1 MSYGRS
7 KELDALQSN
16 RDTLLKLY
24 ALEKL
29 TEKSPNS
36 HFPHWE
42 GRSENKTFSDII
54 THFFRFSQ
62 VSIMRQIKRTG
73 VEMNW
78 TLIVFRGKTLDF
90 FFLKIIRRFRSSI
103 FAFP

>member
-7 KELDALQSN
+7 KELDALQSS

-42 GRSENKTFSDII
+42 GRSENKTFSDIT

-62 VSIMRQIKRTG
+62 VSIMRKIKRTG

-78 TLIVFRGKTLDF
+78 TLSFQRENLGF
-90 FFLKIIRRFRSSI
+90 FFKDN
-103 FAFP
+103 